1 MKEKIALVFSFILIF
16 SFSAMDNSISPM
28 AKEISSHYYSDMD
41 FVLKLISV
49 STFFTVIGVFMG
61 PWLLS
66 KIKPYIVLLSA
77 SFLILLSQLLFVFSN
92 NIFSAFFSRIVAG
105 FSTGAIAG
113 VMWWMSYHWISKN
126 YYHYMIA
133 VLVSARPLATAL
145 GVPASGLMAFSYS
158 WTVPFL
164 FLSVAVF
171 VFGFFVSWVLKNGE
185 KIEEKGLLRG
195 YEDVLKVP
203 YVKPFYLGFMINKMC
218 YFGFYAV
225 CGIWFIE
232 HYGLNLKEISLS
244 LLIIGIFEVM
254 VNFTAGRLI
263 KRFGFR
269 NVFDKSVFLSFVLLI
284 IFIWGKI
291 NIDIAVFLIA
301 IFMLL
306 DRIYSMAA
314 VIKIPEM
321 FKYEGNKTV
330 FGSLNT
336 LSMWLGLSII
346 SAVSSRIISS
356 IGIVWVEVVLLLCFI
371 VGSSLMLYVNLK
383 TIYKTI

>member
-1 MKEKIALVFSFILIF
+1 MKEKIALIFSFILIF

-28 AKEISSHYYSDMD
+28 AKEISSHYRSDMD

-49 STFFTVIGVFMG
+49 STFFTVVGVFTG

-66 KIKPYIVLLSA
+66 KIKPYIVLLSS
-77 SFLILLSQLLFVFSN
+77 SFLILLSQFLFVWSH
-92 NIFSAFFSRIVAG
+92 NIFLAFLSRILSG
-105 FSTGAIAG
+105 FSTGAIAS
-113 VMWWMSYHWISKN
+113 VMWWMSYNWISKN

-133 VLVSARPLATAL
+133 VLVSARPLATAI

-158 WTVPFL
+158 WTVPFIV
-164 FLSVAVF
+164 LSIAVF
-171 VFGFFVSWVLKNGE
+171 IFGFLVSSALKNGE
-185 KIEEKGLLRG
+185 KIEGKGLFRG
-195 YEDVLKVP
+195 YSDVLKVP
-203 YVKPFYLGFMINKMC
+203 YVKPFYMGFMINKMC

-232 HYGLNLKEISLS
+232 HYALNLKEISFS

-269 NVFDKSVFLSFVLLI
+269 NVFDKSVFLSFMLLV
-284 IFIWGKI
+284 IFIWGKV

-321 FKYEGNKTV
+321 FNYDGNKTI

-336 LSMWLGLSII
+336 LSMWLGLSVI
-346 SAVSSRIISS
+346 SAVSSKIISG
-356 IGIVWVEVVLLLCFI
+356 IGIVWVEAVLLLCFI
-371 VGSSLMLYVNLK
+371 VGSFLMFYVNLK
-383 TIYKTI
+383 TIYQKI